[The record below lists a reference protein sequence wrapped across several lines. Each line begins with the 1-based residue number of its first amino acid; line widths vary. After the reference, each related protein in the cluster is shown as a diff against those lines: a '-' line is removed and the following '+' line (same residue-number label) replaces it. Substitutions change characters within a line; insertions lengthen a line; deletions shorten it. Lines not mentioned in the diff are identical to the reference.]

1 MENPQLI
8 DLVLTEDGQAK
19 LKTLMERYT
28 LQAAS
33 GAQRVHRWW
42 LARFTLA
49 LEDTKDCN
57 EDSG

>member
-19 LKTLMERYT
+19 LKTPMERYT
-28 LQAAS
+28 LRAAS

-42 LARFTLA
+42 LARFMLA